1 MLIYVVIIWLQ
12 QIERFIKLLLLLLL
26 KKMICEYCEY
36 KWETRKDKPKS
47 CPRCKRRF
55 DYPISKQDNK
65 DLNKEKGK
73 EQDDI

>member
-1 MLIYVVIIWLQ
+1 
-12 QIERFIKLLLLLLL
+12 
-26 KKMICEYCEY
+26 MICEYCEY